1 MSYRFEVRHFDC
13 KEDIGQTHT
22 RRADRA
28 AGVCEVGYVGMYV
41 NEQGNLE
48 VNISCV
54 EMNRNEQPV
63 KSHEKS
69 GTRQ

>member
-1 MSYRFEVRHFDC
+1 MSNRFEIRHFDC

-22 RRADRA
+22 RGADRA
-28 AGVCEVGYVGMYV
+28 AGVREVGYVGMSA

-48 VNISCV
+48 VNIGRV

-63 KSHEKS
+63 TSHEKS
-69 GTRQ
+69 RTRK